1 MANGGGKGATGGV
14 RSSGGGGA
22 GGQGKGSSGSGGGG
36 SQGKG
41 WGGRPSTHTGMDSGK
56 GRSPAPGVPGHGKAP

>member
-14 RSSGGGGA
+14 PSSGKGGGS
-22 GGQGKGSSGSGGGG
+22 QGKGGSGGG
-36 SQGKG
+36 QGKG